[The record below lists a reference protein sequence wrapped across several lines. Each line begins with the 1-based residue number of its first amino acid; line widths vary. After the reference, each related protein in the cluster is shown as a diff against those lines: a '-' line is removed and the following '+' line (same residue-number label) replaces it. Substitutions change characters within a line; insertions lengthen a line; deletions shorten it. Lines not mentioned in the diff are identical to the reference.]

1 MSSRT
6 KCHYPDESFYTAI
19 ENMTLPDLE
28 IFIAALCEDI
38 AVNREKIDASLSHRK
53 YLLDNM
59 FECTLENVER
69 LFCMA
74 NLVKNRLTM
83 LHEKG
88 NQLYRQMRQVWNEGK
103 NPPFNDFYVK
113 ISLKPSFNDEET
125 SILHLDD
132 DGSGSDYVKMAEI
145 LDDFYYETYDHGNL
159 ILDEQID
166 YDEDKNEERF
176 KFLDCD
182 DNGIIDDWGEP
193 WFFDKF
199 PGLRELPIAWEFHNL
214 LFHSNYAI
222 QDIIR
227 MNDVWSEATVCWQH
241 IAGQKEEPICEKKV

>member
-1 MSSRT
+1 MSSRI

-38 AVNREKIDASLSHRK
+38 SVNREKIDSSLMQRK
-53 YLLDNM
+53 YLLNNM
-59 FECTLENVER
+59 FKCTPENVER

-74 NLVKNRLTM
+74 NLVKDRLAM

-88 NQLYRQMRQVWNEGK
+88 NQLHRQMCQVWNEGK

-113 ISLKPSFNDEET
+113 ISLTPCFNDEET

-145 LDDFYYETYDHGNL
+145 LEDFYYETCDHGNL
-159 ILDEQID
+159 ILHDSLH
-166 YDEDKNEERF
+166 YDEDNNENTFEPINSDG
-176 KFLDCD
+176 KA
-182 DNGIIDDWGEP
+182 DDWGES
-193 WFFDKF
+193 WFFNQF
-199 PGLRELPIAWEFHNL
+199 PELRELPIVWEFHNL
-214 LFHSNYAI
+214 LFHSNYAM

-241 IAGQKEEPICEKKV
+241 IAGQKEEPVCEEKE